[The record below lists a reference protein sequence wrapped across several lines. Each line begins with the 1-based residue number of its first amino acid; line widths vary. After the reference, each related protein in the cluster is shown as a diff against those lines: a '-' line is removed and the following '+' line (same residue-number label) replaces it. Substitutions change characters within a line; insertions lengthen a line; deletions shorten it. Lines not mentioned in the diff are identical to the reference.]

1 MQFFTIKLD
10 RYKFFCVCL
19 KTKNFIGDKEVERF
33 KKKLVFTYIMK
44 NLVDHFTKNHSKT
57 TINSTDKL
65 RRATIFMN
73 NVFIVLQRLLRLFF
87 FLLPFR
93 SITINKVLFISDNTI
108 IMTSTWTHIYIWV
121 SIIKSETNVE
131 TVQKNRRISFY
142 RISLLTFMWCLVWVF
157 FLLSLVKLE
166 WYASF
171 DYI

>member
-1 MQFFTIKLD
+1 
-10 RYKFFCVCL
+10 
-19 KTKNFIGDKEVERF
+19 
-33 KKKLVFTYIMK
+33 MK

-57 TINSTDKL
+57 TFNNTYIL
-65 RRATIFMN
+65 RRATFFMN

-93 SITINKVLFISDNTI
+93 SVTINKVLFISDNTI

-121 SIIKSETNVE
+121 SIIKSEANVE

-142 RISLLTFMWCLVWVF
+142 RISLLTFMWCLVWGF

-166 WYASF
+166 WYDSF
-171 DYI
+171 EFI